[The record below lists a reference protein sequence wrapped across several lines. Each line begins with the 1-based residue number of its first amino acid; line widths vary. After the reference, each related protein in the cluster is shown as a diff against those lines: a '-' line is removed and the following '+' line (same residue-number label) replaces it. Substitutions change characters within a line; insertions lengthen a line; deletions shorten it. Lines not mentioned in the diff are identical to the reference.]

1 MIISVVLPCR
11 NEEKHIVGCI
21 EAIYGSELD
30 QDTSIEV
37 LVIDGRSDDGTLSVL
52 EDLQKKYKSL
62 QIIVNERKV
71 TPVAFNLGINSAKG
85 EYIQIIGARQ
95 IISSNYLLDAVKTLK
110 GDESI
115 WCVGGKVLNVYQNS
129 ESEIIGLA
137 MGSSFGVGGGNFR
150 ILKESNYTDTV
161 GTPMYPKKV
170 FDKIGLF
177 NENLLRNQDDELNFR
192 LTKSG
197 GKIFFNTDIEIK
209 YYVRANLSNLYKQY
223 YQYGYWKVYV
233 NRLHKSVTS
242 VRQLIPLIFVLGII
256 IGAICSFII
265 QHFFIVYLSGIILYL
280 LLSLFFG
287 ISMAKNIVKGV
298 QVARVFPILHF
309 SYGWGYLVAI
319 IHFLILRKE
328 PTKNAA
334 SLSR

>member
-1 MIISVVLPCR
+1 
-11 NEEKHIVGCI
+11 
-21 EAIYGSELD
+21 
-30 QDTSIEV
+30 
-37 LVIDGRSDDGTLSVL
+37 
-52 EDLQKKYKSL
+52 
-62 QIIVNERKV
+62 
-71 TPVAFNLGINSAKG
+71 
-85 EYIQIIGARQ
+85 
-95 IISSNYLLDAVKTLK
+95 
-110 GDESI
+110 
-115 WCVGGKVLNVYQNS
+115 
-129 ESEIIGLA
+129 

-309 SYGWGYLVAI
+309 SYGSGYLVAI